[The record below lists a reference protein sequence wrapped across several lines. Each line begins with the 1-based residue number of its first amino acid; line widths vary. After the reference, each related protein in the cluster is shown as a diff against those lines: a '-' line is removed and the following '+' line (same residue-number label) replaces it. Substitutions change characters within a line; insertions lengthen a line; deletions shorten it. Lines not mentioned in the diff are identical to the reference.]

1 MRQGSLILAAGRVR
15 SKKNEEIEKKKE
27 KKKIRPT
34 QNTPRNPQQ
43 PGDRDHLETAIDE
56 TRPTR
61 LPILARF
68 HRFRVC
74 GNRLRTALAISK
86 NDECYTYT
94 DRQTDKLNNGTLYT
108 PRYEEAFLPIGK
120 NGLITMTPKATPHT
134 CRSRRRAC
142 CE

>member
-86 NDECYTYT
+86 NRRMLHTLT
-94 DRQTDKLNNGTLYT
+94 DTQTD
-108 PRYEEAFLPIGK
+108 
-120 NGLITMTPKATPHT
+120 
-134 CRSRRRAC
+134 
-142 CE
+142 